1 MKEITVDVLELDGK
15 DFILID
21 KVDKYS
27 FFAEENNPENICI
40 FKDIVEEGEEYYA
53 PLDSDEEVDK
63 AFILYYDKLKK
74 QADE

>member
-1 MKEITVDVLELDGK
+1 MSEVTVDVLELDGK

-21 KVDKYS
+21 TVDKYS

-40 FKDIVEEGEEYYA
+40 FKDSIEDGEEYYV
-53 PLDSDEEVDK
+53 PLDSDEEIDK

-74 QADE
+74 QN

>member
-1 MKEITVDVLELDGK
+1 MSEVTVDVLELDGK

-21 KVDKYS
+21 TVDKYS

-40 FKDIVEEGEEYYA
+40 FKDSIEDGEEYYA
-53 PLDSDEEVDK
+53 PLDSDEEIDK

-74 QADE
+74 QN